1 MSSGCRSVGGSTW
14 GHWRGDGG
22 DLRQRRVLS
31 PVCSAPAAGSWI
43 GSQLGNVGNLLAT
56 PHPLGKPASS
66 RVGTIVLA
74 CLLLFGSCVVR
85 AVPTTPS
92 PPTSTPTSMS
102 THSHGTVDP
111 TLLPTET
118 PDPLRLAVR
127 ESGILDEDG
136 DFYTCPPPTGSTVV
150 RIEPPRT
157 CPKFDLGRNFTEGI
171 AVIFKENIAPYKFR
185 ANVYYKDIV
194 VTRVWKG
201 YSHTSLSDRY
211 NDRVPVS
218 VEEIFGLIDSK
229 GKCSSKAE
237 YLRDNIM
244 HHAYHDDEDEV
255 ELDLVPSKFATPGA
269 RAWQTTNDTTSYVGW
284 MPWRH
289 YTSTSVNC
297 IVEEVE
303 ARSVYPYDSFALSTG
318 DIVYASPFYGLRA
331 AARIEHNSYA
341 QERFRQVE
349 GYRPRDLDSKLQAE
363 EPVTKNFITTPHVT
377 VSWNW
382 TEKKVEACTL
392 TKWKEVDELVR
403 DEFRGSYR
411 FTIRSISSTFIS
423 NTTQFK
429 LESAPLTE
437 CVSKEAKE
445 AIDSIYKKQYES
457 THVFSGDV
465 EYYLAR
471 GGFLIAFRPML
482 SNELARLYLN
492 ELVRSNRT
500 YDLKN
505 LLNPNANNNNNT
517 TRRRRSLLS
526 VPEPQPTQDG
536 VHREQILHR
545 LHKRAVE
552 ATAGTDSSNVTAK
565 QLELIKTTSS
575 IEFAML
581 QFAYDHIQ
589 SHVNKMLSRIATAWC
604 TLQNKERT
612 LWNEMVKINPS
623 AIVSATLDERVAARV
638 LGDVIAITHCAK
650 IEGNV
655 YLQNSMRS
663 MDSNTCYSRPPV
675 TFTITKNANNRGSIE
690 GQLGEENEIF
700 TERKLIE
707 PCALNQKRY
716 FKFGKEYVYYENYT
730 FVRKVPPTE
739 IEVISTYV
747 ELNLTLL
754 EDREFLPLEV
764 YTRAELE
771 DTGLLD
777 YSEIQRRNQLHALRF
792 YDIDSVVNV
801 DNTAVIMQGIA
812 SFFKGLGKVGEAVGT
827 LVLGAAGA
835 VVSTV
840 SGIAS
845 FLNNPFGGLAIGL
858 LVIAGLVAAFFA
870 YRYVMQIRSN
880 PMKALYPIT
889 TKALKNKAKTSYG
902 QNEEDDGSDF
912 DEAKLEEAREMIKY
926 MSMVS
931 ALEKQEK
938 KAIKKNSGVGLIAS
952 NVSKLA
958 LRRRGPKYTRLQ
970 QNDTME
976 NEKMV

>member
-1 MSSGCRSVGGSTW
+1 MSTCCRAICGPQRCY
-14 GHWRGDGG
+14 WRRDCGN
-22 DLRQRRVLS
+22 LRQRRVLAS
-31 PVCSAPAAGSWI
+31 IHRTPAAGSWLW
-43 GSQLGNVGNLLAT
+43 SQLGNVNLPAT
-56 PHPLGKPASS
+56 SPMSKDSTSLGV
-66 RVGTIVLA
+66 RTIVIA
-74 CLLLFGSCVVR
+74 CLVLLGCCIVE

-92 PPTSTPTSMS
+92 SQPSTPVS
-102 THSHGTVDP
+102 TQSAKTVDQ

-127 ESGILDEDG
+127 ESGILAEDG

-150 RIEPPRT
+150 RIEPPRS

-194 VTRVWKG
+194 VTKVWKG

-218 VEEIFGLIDSK
+218 VEEIFTLIDSK

-318 DIVYASPFYGLRA
+318 DIVYTSPFYGLRSA
-331 AARIEHNSYA
+331 AQLEHNSYA

-349 GYRPRDLDSKLQAE
+349 GYQPRDLDSKLQAG

-382 TEKKVEACTL
+382 TEKKIEACTL

-429 LESAPLTE
+429 LEDAPLTD
-437 CVSKEAKE
+437 CVSKEAKD
-445 AIDSIYKKQYES
+445 AIDSIYRKQYES

-465 EYYLAR
+465 EFYLAR
-471 GGFLIAFRPML
+471 GGFLIAFRPMI

-505 LLNPNANNNNNT
+505 LLNPNANHNT
-517 TRRRRSLLS
+517 NRTRRSLLS
-526 VPEPQPTQDG
+526 IPEPTPTQESL
-536 VHREQILHR
+536 HREQILHR

-552 ATAGTDSSNVTAK
+552 AANSTNSSNVTAK

-589 SHVNKMLSRIATAWC
+589 SHVNEMLSRIATAWC

-612 LWNEMVKINPS
+612 LWNEMVKVNPS

-638 LGDVIAITHCAK
+638 LGDVIAITHCVK

-663 MDSNTCYSRPPV
+663 SDSNTCYSRPPV
-675 TFTITKNANNRGSIE
+675 TFTITKNANSRGTIE
-690 GQLGEENEIF
+690 GQLGEENEVY

-707 PCALNQKRY
+707 PCAINQKRY

-730 FVRKVPPTE
+730 YVRKVPPTE

-812 SFFKGLGKVGEAVGT
+812 TFFKGLGKVGEAVGT

-845 FLNNPFGGLAIGL
+845 FINNPFGGLAIGL

-870 YRYVMQIRSN
+870 YRYVMQLRSN

-889 TKALKNKAKTSYG
+889 TRSLKNKAKASYG
-902 QNEEDDGSDF
+902 QNDDDDTSDF

-938 KAIKKNSGVGLIAS
+938 KAMKKNKGVGLIAS

-958 LRRRGPKYTRLQ
+958 LRRRGPKYTRLRE
-970 QNDTME
+970 DDPME
-976 NEKMV
+976 SEKMV